1 MSSSSGRNRDVPYTV
16 SRGNRR
22 KPWENHTRANYG
34 SGPYQMAG
42 SNPKSGLDIAT
53 SDKGFLYG

>member
-1 MSSSSGRNRDVPYTV
+1 MKKPYTGEL
-16 SRGNRR
+16 RI
-22 KPWENHTRANYG
+22 
-34 SGPYQMAG
+34 GPYQMAG